1 MKTALLV
8 CILTV
13 SNLFVQVLHA
23 QQTQTDSSAQRKI
36 QLKVSANYNSGLNYY
51 GRTDSLKS
59 SSFFPLAEVWLNSK
73 FYINAAPVFIN
84 NKVQSFEYAGT
95 ITSIA
100 FQHISDHWI
109 TSINVLKPFYKE
121 TTSLPSSVLKMQAS
135 SSLTWLNK
143 VANLTAGVEGRLSE
157 RMDLGITAGID
168 KSVMIPLMRN
178 SFLLLNPSVYAY
190 AGTRQFSKSYS
201 RKKSGLIPGLGGQQ
215 ERVTE
220 NYNELVMLSYECSL
234 PLIFL
239 KDKIM
244 VIVTPSYVLP
254 QNLMKDAS
262 SPSLNELGENSFYT
276 SVGLKYSF

>member
-1 MKTALLV
+1 MKTALLA
-8 CILTV
+8 CILTA
-13 SNLFVQVLHA
+13 SSLFVHA
-23 QQTQTDSSAQRKI
+23 QTDSSAKEKV
-36 QLKVSANYNSGLNYY
+36 QLKISTNYNSGLNYY

-84 NKVQSFEYAGT
+84 NKIQKFEYAGT
-95 ITSIA
+95 ITSIG
-100 FQHISDHWI
+100 FQHMTDHWI

-121 TTSLPSSVLKMQAS
+121 TTSLPSSVLKLQTS

-168 KSVMIPLMRN
+168 KSFLIPVKNN
-178 SFLLLNPSVYAY
+178 SFLLINPSVYVY

-201 RKKSGLIPGLGGQQ
+201 RRKSGLIPGLGGQQ

-220 NYNELVMLSYECSL
+220 NYNELVILSYECSL
-234 PLIFL
+234 PLIFI
-239 KDKIM
+239 KDQIM
-244 VIVTPSYVLP
+244 VMITPSYVIP
-254 QNLMKDAS
+254 QNLIKDAS
-262 SPSLNELGENSFYT
+262 NPSLNEMGENNFYT
-276 SVGLKYSF
+276 SIGLKYSF

>member
-1 MKTALLV
+1 MKTAFLA
-8 CILTV
+8 CILTAT
-13 SNLFVQVLHA
+13 NLFVQA
-23 QQTQTDSSAQRKI
+23 QTDSSAKKKI
-36 QLKVSANYNSGLNYY
+36 QLKISANYNSGLNYY

-84 NKVQSFEYAGT
+84 NKIQSFDYAGT
-95 ITSIA
+95 IATIG
-100 FQHISDHWI
+100 FQHISDNWV

-121 TTSLPSSVLKMQAS
+121 SITLPSSVLKLQTS

-143 VANLTAGVEGRLSE
+143 VINLTAGVEGRLSE

-168 KSVMIPLMRN
+168 KSISFPVSSN
-178 SFLLLNPSVYAY
+178 SYLLINPSVYAY
-190 AGTRQFSKSYS
+190 AGTRQFSKSYTR
-201 RKKSGLIPGLGGQQ
+201 RKTGLLPGLGGQQ

-220 NYNELVMLSYECSL
+220 NYNELVILSYECSL
-234 PLIFL
+234 PLIFI

-244 VIVTPSYVLP
+244 VMVTPSYVIP
-254 QNLMKDAS
+254 QNLFKDAS
-262 SPSLNELGENSFYT
+262 NPSLNEMGENNFYT

>member
-1 MKTALLV
+1 MKTALLA
-8 CILTV
+8 CILTA
-13 SNLFVQVLHA
+13 SNLFVHA
-23 QQTQTDSSAQRKI
+23 QTDSSAKEKV
-36 QLKVSANYNSGLNYY
+36 QLKISANYNSGLNYY

-84 NKVQSFEYAGT
+84 NKMQKFEYAGT
-95 ITSIA
+95 ITSIG
-100 FQHISDHWI
+100 FQHMTDHWI

-121 TTSLPSSVLKMQAS
+121 ATTLPSSVLKLQTS
-135 SSLTWLNK
+135 SSFTWLNK

-168 KSVMIPLMRN
+168 KSFLFPVKNN
-178 SFLLLNPSVYAY
+178 SFLLINPSVYAY

-201 RKKSGLIPGLGGQQ
+201 RRKSGLIPGLGGQQ

-220 NYNELVMLSYECSL
+220 NYNELVILSYECSL
-234 PLIFL
+234 PLIFI

-244 VIVTPSYVLP
+244 LLVTPSYVIP
-254 QNLMKDAS
+254 QNLIKDAS
-262 SPSLNELGENSFYT
+262 NPSLNEMGENNFYT
-276 SVGLKYSF
+276 SIGLKYSF

>member
-1 MKTALLV
+1 MKTAFLA
-8 CILTV
+8 CILTAT
-13 SNLFVQVLHA
+13 NLIVQA
-23 QQTQTDSSAQRKI
+23 QTDSSAKKKI
-36 QLKVSANYNSGLNYY
+36 QLKISANYNSGLNYY

-84 NKVQSFEYAGT
+84 NKIQSFDYAGT
-95 ITSIA
+95 IATIG
-100 FQHISDHWI
+100 FQHISDNWV

-121 TTSLPSSVLKMQAS
+121 SITLPSSVLKLQTS

-143 VANLTAGVEGRLSE
+143 VINLTAGVEGRLSE

-168 KSVMIPLMRN
+168 KSI
-178 SFLLLNPSVYAY
+178 SFPVSRHSYLLINPSVYAY
-190 AGTRQFSKSYS
+190 AGTRQFSKSYTR
-201 RKKSGLIPGLGGQQ
+201 RKTGLLPGLGGQQ

-220 NYNELVMLSYECSL
+220 NYNELVILSYECSL
-234 PLIFL
+234 PLIFI

-244 VIVTPSYVLP
+244 VMVTPSYVIP
-254 QNLMKDAS
+254 QNLFKDAS
-262 SPSLNELGENSFYT
+262 NPSLNEMGENNFYT